1 MNVLDRPG
9 AADSC
14 SQKGTCMFTRI
25 ALLAATA
32 AICLPSP
39 AAAWGQLG
47 HRVIGELADERIS
60 GRTRAE
66 IELIL
71 GEEGLAESSTWA
83 DEQRSNPAE
92 FWQEEAGPYHYVT
105 VPEGLMYDDIGPP
118 EEGDAL
124 SALARFAEIVRN
136 PSATQDEKALA
147 LRFII
152 HIVGDVHQPLHAGN
166 GEDRGGNDVR
176 ALWFG
181 DETNLHSVWDSLM
194 IDGQNLSFTEYTA
207 RLGGQI
213 GPETQSIGG
222 MPNRKFG
229 LAKARRYATRSIRH
243 PQIKCHGWVTHISFS
258 ISRLPSFDCS
268 REAFGWQPI
277 LIGCSLKSKCPRT
290 RTEPSVFSK
299 PSRRF

>member
-1 MNVLDRPG
+1 
-9 AADSC
+9 
-14 SQKGTCMFTRI
+14 MFTRI

-71 GEEGLAESSTWA
+71 GEEGLAQSSTWA

-92 FWQEEAGPYHYVT
+92 FWQDDAGPYHYVT
-105 VPEGLMYDDIGPP
+105 VPAGQIYDDVGPP

-124 SALARFAEIVRN
+124 SALAHCAEVVRD

-147 LRFII
+147 LRFIV
-152 HIVGDVHQPLHAGN
+152 HIVGDAHQPLHAGN
-166 GEDRGGNDVR
+166 GADRGGNDVR
-176 ALWFG
+176 VLWFG
-181 DETNLHSVWDSLM
+181 DETNLHSVWDSRI
-194 IDGQNLSFTEYTA
+194 IDGQNLSYTEYAA

-213 GPETQSIGG
+213 
-222 MPNRKFG
+222 
-229 LAKARRYATRSIRH
+229 
-243 PQIKCHGWVTHISFS
+243 
-258 ISRLPSFDCS
+258 
-268 REAFGWQPI
+268 
-277 LIGCSLKSKCPRT
+277 
-290 RTEPSVFSK
+290 EPSDTIIWWNAEPQVWIGESTQIRDTIY
-299 PSRRF
+299 PSSADQMPRLGYSYQFQHLATSELRLKQGGVRLAAYLDWLFA